1 MNISSAVAL
10 RVSNILSERNKSF
23 YRLEKD
29 ADIPHNTMKT
39 LMRETNKSV
48 NLRTVIQ
55 IAKGLNMTLSE
66 FFNDPIFESEELEIY

>member
-1 MNISSAVAL
+1 MKISSAVAL

-55 IAKGLNMTLSE
+55 IAKSLNMTLSE

>member
-1 MNISSAVAL
+1 MKISSAVAL
-10 RVSNILSERNKSF
+10 RVSNILRERNKSF

>member
-1 MNISSAVAL
+1 MKISSAVAL